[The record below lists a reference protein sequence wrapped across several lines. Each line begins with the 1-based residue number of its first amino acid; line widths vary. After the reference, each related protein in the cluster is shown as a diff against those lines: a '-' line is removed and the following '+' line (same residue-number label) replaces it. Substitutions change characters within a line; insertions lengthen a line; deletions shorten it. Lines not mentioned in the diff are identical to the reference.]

1 MEVRRRENE
10 SLLSYFKR
18 ITDNILEYDLDYS
31 EWIKLIIDKEYG
43 SENAR
48 KMYYALKIVFEKL
61 DNEVFKDT
69 PDNKIQ
75 EMMQVL
81 GEIECKKQELR
92 NKQNKI
98 NKVKRDFVKSYEIAN
113 DMKQFIKENEFNIE
127 KLNYSPILSIGDKKL
142 IVCCGDWHVGYV
154 IDNYKGNSYN
164 YEIAKHRLIR
174 FLYEINKVCSENN
187 ITDVIVVNLGDTI
200 ENCQM
205 RDNQSY
211 DCEFVLAEQ
220 IVQAKRL
227 LYWFI
232 TEITN
237 QNRNVTLYSLGGN
250 HTRMA
255 GNKDKNLEKDS
266 SNIIIN
272 EGIRDMIE
280 LSNNN
285 RIKIGE
291 VDYKDD
297 SAYFNLDG
305 LNILAIHG
313 DNRPSE
319 PKKLF
324 DSENSMNFNKP
335 VNLILRG
342 HFHNFNISSQ
352 NNGGMVITNN
362 CLFGYNPYSIKR
374 LSCNSNASQSL
385 IVVDNGKVD
394 NIKNVDLQIN

>member
-18 ITDNILEYDLDYS
+18 ITDNRLEYDLDYS

-113 DMKQFIKENEFNIE
+113 DMKQFIRENEFNIE

-227 LYWFI
+227 LYWFV

-237 QNRNVTLYSLGGN
+237 QNRNV
-250 HTRMA
+250 
-255 GNKDKNLEKDS
+255 
-266 SNIIIN
+266 
-272 EGIRDMIE
+272 E
-280 LSNNN
+280 L
-285 RIKIGE
+285 RI
-291 VDYKDD
+291 V
-297 SAYFNLDG
+297 
-305 LNILAIHG
+305 
-313 DNRPSE
+313 
-319 PKKLF
+319 
-324 DSENSMNFNKP
+324 
-335 VNLILRG
+335 
-342 HFHNFNISSQ
+342 
-352 NNGGMVITNN
+352 
-362 CLFGYNPYSIKR
+362 
-374 LSCNSNASQSL
+374 
-385 IVVDNGKVD
+385 
-394 NIKNVDLQIN
+394 

>member
-18 ITDNILEYDLDYS
+18 ITDNRLEYDLDYS

-113 DMKQFIKENEFNIE
+113 DMKQFIRENEFNIE

-237 QNRNVTLYSLGGN
+237 QDRNVTLYSLGGN

-285 RIKIGE
+285 RVKIGE

-297 SAYFNLDG
+297 SAYFNIDG

-324 DSENSMNFNKP
+324 DSENSMNLNKP

>member
-18 ITDNILEYDLDYS
+18 ITDNRLEYDLDYS

-113 DMKQFIKENEFNIE
+113 DMKQFIRENEFNIE
-127 KLNYSPILSIGDKKL
+127 KLNYSPILSIGDKNL

-272 EGIRDMIE
+272 EGIKDMIE

-324 DSENSMNFNKP
+324 DSENSMNFNNP

-385 IVVDNGKVD
+385 IVVDNGKID

>member
-18 ITDNILEYDLDYS
+18 ITDNRLEYDLDYS

-113 DMKQFIKENEFNIE
+113 DMKQFIRENEFNIE
-127 KLNYSPILSIGDKKL
+127 KLNYNPILSIGDKKL

-227 LYWFI
+227 LYWFV

-255 GNKDKNLEKDS
+255 GSKDKNLEKDS

-319 PKKLF
+319 SKKLF